1 MGVEASDTIP
11 RRAVTGFARM
21 TAVKTVLAKCMN
33 FIVVVVCCC
42 WCFVFVGVGVCVGVG
57 VVVI

>member
-21 TAVKTVLAKCMN
+21 TAVKTGLAKWMN
-33 FIVVVVCCC
+33 FIVVVVCWS
-42 WCFVFVGVGVCVGVG
+42 WCFVFVAVGVCV
-57 VVVI
+57 VVI